1 MATDIRPD
9 LDLPAMHQA
18 EETVRAIYQGD
29 VDAVVIHGR
38 EGPQIVTLSGT
49 DEPYRVIV
57 NRMSEGALTA
67 AADGTVLFV
76 NDRLT
81 ELTGKPA
88 HELVGQNFASLFSD
102 AVPDWIAR
110 WTPPA
115 DGERCE
121 LTLSAKGG
129 TLPVSV
135 WCGPIMLGETPAT
148 LITIADLTAHHR
160 AEEIAAAERFA
171 RSILEQATDA
181 IVVLNGAGR
190 ITHASLAAE
199 YLAGGPTRDK
209 PFSAAFP
216 LETAAGSV
224 EDLLDRVSGSRL
236 DALLATRPVHGLEV
250 RVRGDGASRTFLL
263 SAGPLQ
269 DETKRVVGSIVTLTD
284 ITARKRSEE
293 QQTTMVAELNH
304 RVKNILAIV
313 QSIASQTLRKSG
325 SMQAFNDAFS
335 GRLRALAIA
344 HDLLTKTRW
353 KGVELSQL
361 LGEALGA
368 YRERV
373 RLVGDPVMLAPL
385 SVVPL
390 SMVLHELMTNAA
402 KYGALSVATGL
413 VTIEWRQSIADG
425 QRWMAIDWTESGGP
439 PVAAETKSGFGSVLM
454 QRVTSYDLE
463 GSATMT
469 YPREGFRCELKFPLS
484 TGLSVENTPA
494 SAILG

>member
-1 MATDIRPD
+1 MATEPIPFAF
-9 LDLPAMHQA
+9 PPMPEA

-29 VDAVVIHGR
+29 VDAVVIQGR
-38 EGPQIVTLSGT
+38 EGPQIVTLRGT

-67 AADGTVLFV
+67 AQDGTVLFV
-76 NDRLT
+76 NDRLV
-81 ELTGKPA
+81 ELSGKPA
-88 HELVGQNFASLFSD
+88 HDIVGRNFAALFTGEM
-102 AVPDWIAR
+102 PGWIAQ

-115 DGERCE
+115 EGERCE
-121 LTLSAKGG
+121 LTLSGKGG

-135 WCGPIMLGETPAT
+135 WCGPIALGDTPAT
-148 LITIADLTAHHR
+148 LITIADLSAHRR

-181 IVVLNGAGR
+181 IVVLDGEGT

-199 YLAGGPTRDK
+199 HLAASAPRGQA
-209 PFSAAFP
+209 FSAAFP
-216 LETAAGSV
+216 LETAADSP
-224 EDLLDRVSGSRL
+224 EDLLERFSGSRL

-250 RVRGDGASRTFLL
+250 RVAHDSGGRTFLL
-263 SAGPLQ
+263 SSGPLQ
-269 DETKRVVGSIVTLTD
+269 DESKRVVGSIVTLTD
-284 ITARKRSEE
+284 ISARKRAEE

-313 QSIASQTLRKSG
+313 QSIASQTLRKSS

-361 LGEALGA
+361 LREALGA
-368 YRERV
+368 YQER
-373 RLVGDPVMLAPL
+373 LQLSGDPVMLAPL
-385 SVVPL
+385 AVVPL

-402 KYGALSVATGL
+402 KYGALSTAAGV
-413 VTIEWRQSIADG
+413 VTVEWRQVVAEG
-425 QRWMAIDWTESGGP
+425 KRWLELDWAESGGP
-439 PVAAETKSGFGSVLM
+439 PVIADTKSGFGSVLM
-454 QRVTSYDLE
+454 QRVTTYDLE
-463 GSATMT
+463 GTTRMDFA
-469 YPREGFRCELKFPLS
+469 PGGFRCELRFPLAS
-484 TGLSVENTPA
+484 GHGVENTPA
-494 SAILG
+494 SATLG